1 MKKEIKINKMEGIG
15 DIMENY
21 VVNGKVVVI
30 TLDDGREVKASTEY
44 LENMVKNLD
53 IDMEEAVLTWLE
65 DEEYLINEEQ
75 EELHKASKGTRIG
88 NVVGAKAEKPKTQKE
103 RTKKENPTKEMII
116 AEIAKV
122 LPNFAE
128 NVVIENAGKLI
139 TLTIGEDA
147 FKIDLVQKRKPKK

>member
-1 MKKEIKINKMEGIG
+1 
-15 DIMENY
+15 MENY
-21 VVNGKVVVI
+21 VINGKVVTI

-44 LENMVKNLD
+44 LENMVKNLN

-75 EELHKASKGTRIG
+75 EELNKATKGTRVG
-88 NVVGAKAEKPKTQKE
+88 NVIGAKAEKPKTQKE
-103 RTKKENPTKEMII
+103 RVKKENPTKEMII

-128 NVVIENAGKLI
+128 NVVVENAGKLI
-139 TLTIGEDA
+139 TFTIGEDM
-147 FKIDLVQKRKPKK
+147 FKIDLVQKRKPKTK

>member
-1 MKKEIKINKMEGIG
+1 
-15 DIMENY
+15 MENY
-21 VVNGKVVVI
+21 VINGKVVTI

-44 LENMVKNLD
+44 LENMVKNLN

-75 EELHKASKGTRIG
+75 EELNKATKGTRVG
-88 NVVGAKAEKPKTQKE
+88 NVIGAKAEKPKTQKE
-103 RTKKENPTKEMII
+103 RVKKENPTKEMII

-128 NVVIENAGKLI
+128 NVVVENTGKLI
-139 TLTIGEDA
+139 TFTIGEDA
-147 FKIDLVQKRKPKK
+147 FKIDLVQKRKPKTK